1 MKQGPLFRKACIV
14 FLAYHMCCDPYQPLL
29 FSQSECVQGAILL
42 FLRSCLTLSRLPQE
56 LVVVTYREKVTIKV
70 AEMKMTQ
77 IKNCKKNI

>member
-42 FLRSCLTLSRLPQE
+42 FLRSCLTLSKWPQE
-56 LVVVTYREKVTIKV
+56 LLVVTYREKSDHQSYWNEDDT
-70 AEMKMTQ
+70 
-77 IKNCKKNI
+77 N